1 MARNNVHSESSSLSC
16 YFRTRTVD
24 HLLGFYAYGNNRPIE
39 ADTIGQTITDSDS
52 TIDPQIVRVTH
63 DQVPPKAQRRQLTQ
77 QQQTHILSDIQKHQ
91 HRFNLHQNQ
100 RSPNVFIQPSIQIP
114 VPPQPHAR
122 PPPPFGSPNTPHF
135 PQQNSHFHHSNNVG
149 PSAAVNGFRSQSAP
163 PPPPPP
169 HRPTG
174 NFGTQDT
181 RLPPQQRSVQNQL
194 QQAQFFNGP
203 PPPPP
208 QQPSFLNTID
218 NTNSFNAPR
227 PTPNQAPFLQPSFPA
242 NNQQVRFPN
251 QQAPPQGAN
260 LPNLFTGQQLP
271 LQNAPPNFKPNGNG
285 QSPAFVQHHQH
296 QHTQQPVPQF
306 PPLAQQPN
314 HVAPFQQSPLQQQ
327 LPQLQQNVPFVQGIV
342 PSFGVAQ
349 APVGLPQ
356 PQSQIQSFNGPQQQQ
371 FGGGLQQTL
380 NYQQQQQELERRLK
394 EESDRI
400 RELQEKQKVIQKHEQ
415 FLQKQYQ
422 KQQVKVQQLH
432 QDFLKKQQKILQQQ
446 QQQQQQQQYDAA
458 QKPQVVATTGV
469 RSREVLP
476 SERTLFEKAVKIQ
489 SKPVS
494 TAAVEPL
501 APTTSPTS
509 HLSVIPLKPNSKK
522 DYSSITQSD
531 LDVLLSSNR
540 QNLFQTIKAETAKP
554 TQGKAKPTKVKSTK
568 ALGRDEL
575 LKQLKLALAETSP
588 DLGGKNYSST
598 DLVLPNGE
606 KVQVIRTTDPEII
619 KRANANSEGVLTQ
632 QLESPTTP
640 KPLSFEDIARSG
652 LLPPGADFELIK
664 QTEDGQIQEVAK
676 IPPQKKVTFVYLE
689 EQDDGSYK
697 VQGVKGSG
705 DKETKTSGADV
716 DSILKRI
723 KNGEIQLPPSSVST
737 SKTATPSVYVDA
749 PITTS
754 TTPRYQPPVK
764 KTNSVTIIPHSTPI
778 EEHPST
784 AYLSGSTVQ
793 LTAATPGPSTIYAST
808 ASPSSPSSVTAY
820 APESY
825 SGSTLPKQQTS
836 ARLVTPAPEPG
847 HFGGDSTARFS
858 EPNSVYTQP
867 AATTAIPTPSA
878 TPSPSVYQTAS
889 TEKYYSDTTGAEQQQ
904 QTASTYRQ
912 PHHQNHFHD
921 AVPTASASETVTQQD
936 SSNALPEQQKSQD
949 VSTDPQNELPAILKN
964 NGLFAMAKYLRQSGL
979 DTILNET
986 GPYTIF
992 VPTDK
997 AFRSLLVQLGGPE
1010 KAEEKFRN
1018 NPRLLSGLLL
1028 HHVIP
1033 GSFEIGSLQDEMTGV
1048 SLAGTQLRV
1057 NQYNMHDSEWNDVKV
1072 TTINGAM
1079 VVPDKQDIVIPQ
1091 GVAHAVDRVMFPL
1104 PVGDILQ
1111 TLQSDRE
1118 RRFTH
1123 FLRALFASGM
1133 SDTLQNK
1140 GIKTYTVFAPTDV
1153 AFAHLT
1159 TEELTNL
1166 VTEKEQAEELVRKHV
1181 VPGTLFTAGMR
1192 FYQVKDAMA
1201 EGKTVT
1207 LQKSGGK
1214 IKVNDGYLQT
1224 SNIPTTNGVIHAI
1237 DSLLQKGRDVLRNMH
1252 LNGGNTTRTHQLSII
1267 IYTLKTILQT
1277 KPSGWE
1283 TSWAINGYC
1292 NLSSN

>member
-1 MARNNVHSESSSLSC
+1 MPERASARKG
-16 YFRTRTVD
+16 YI
-24 HLLGFYAYGNNRPIE
+24 IE
-39 ADTIGQTITDSDS
+39 RS
-52 TIDPQIVRVTH
+52 
-63 DQVPPKAQRRQLTQ
+63 VPPKAQRRQLTQ

-122 PPPPFGSPNTPHF
+122 PPPAFGSPSTPHF
-135 PQQNSHFHHSNNVG
+135 PQQNSHFHHSNNLHNHPPSQSIVG
-149 PSAAVNGFRSQSAP
+149 PSSAVNGFRSQAVPP

-169 HRPTG
+169 HTRPAG
-174 NFGTQDT
+174 NFGTQVNRYYFQHHTQTTFIPNFLQILQQDT

-208 QQPSFLNTID
+208 PPPQASFLNSID

-227 PTPNQAPFLQPSFPA
+227 PTPNQAPFLQPSTSSSSFPA
-242 NNQQVRFPN
+242 NSQQVRFPN
-251 QQAPPQGAN
+251 GQQGG
-260 LPNLFTGQQLP
+260 PNLFNGQQLP
-271 LQNAPPNFKPNGNG
+271 LQNAPPHFKATANG
-285 QSPAFVQHHQH
+285 QALPAFAQHHPH
-296 QHTQQPVPQF
+296 QHSQQQHTPQF
-306 PPLAQQPN
+306 PPLGQQPN
-314 HVAPFQQSPLQQQ
+314 HVAPFQQQQQQQ
-327 LPQLQQNVPFVQGIV
+327 LPQIQQNVPFVQGIA
-342 PSFGVAQ
+342 PSFGVAPQ
-349 APVGLPQ
+349 VQPPQ
-356 PQSQIQSFNGPQQQQ
+356 PQLQSFNGPLQQQQQQ
-371 FGGGLQQTL
+371 FGGLQQTL

-446 QQQQQQQQYDAA
+446 QQQQQFDAP
-458 QKPQVVATTGV
+458 QKPQVVPASGV

-489 SKPVS
+489 SKPVQ
-494 TAAVEPL
+494 TAAIEP
-501 APTTSPTS
+501 AGVPTATSPSS

-540 QNLFQTIKAETAKP
+540 QNLFQTIKAETSAKP
-554 TQGKAKPTKVKSTK
+554 SQGKAKPTKVKSTK

-575 LKQLKLALAETSP
+575 LKQLKLALAETAP

-723 KNGEIQLPPSSVST
+723 KNGEIQLPPSSVSAT
-737 SKTATPSVYVDA
+737 KTATPSVYVDT
-749 PITTS
+749 PITTTTTT
-754 TTPRYQPPVK
+754 TTPRYQLPVK

-778 EEHPST
+778 EERPST

-793 LTAATPGPSTIYAST
+793 LTATPGPSTIYAST
-808 ASPSSPSSVTAY
+808 ASPSSPSAVTAF

-825 SGSTLPKQQTS
+825 SGSTLPKQQTL

-878 TPSPSVYQTAS
+878 TPAPSVYQTSSS
-889 TEKYYSDTTGAEQQQ
+889 TEKYYSDTTAAE
-904 QTASTYRQ
+904 ASTYRQ
-912 PHHQNHFHD
+912 PHHQNHAFND
-921 AVPTASASETVTQQD
+921 AGPTASASETVTQQD
-936 SSNALPEQQKSQD
+936 SSNAQPEQHKAQD
-949 VSTDPQNELPAILKN
+949 ASSDPQNELPAILKS

-1140 GIKTYTVFAPTDV
+1140 GTGIKTYTVFAPTDV

-1166 VTEKEQAEELVRKHV
+1166 VTEKDQAEELVRKHV

-1237 DSLLQKGRDVLRNMH
+1237 DSLL
-1252 LNGGNTTRTHQLSII
+1252 
-1267 IYTLKTILQT
+1267 
-1277 KPSGWE
+1277 
-1283 TSWAINGYC
+1283 
-1292 NLSSN
+1292 

>member
-1 MARNNVHSESSSLSC
+1 MKLPALLLALGLITGVLSQGPPP
-16 YFRTRTVD
+16 FR
-24 HLLGFYAYGNNRPIE
+24 P
-39 ADTIGQTITDSDS
+39 
-52 TIDPQIVRVTH
+52 
-63 DQVPPKAQRRQLTQ
+63 VPPKAQRRQLTQ

-91 HRFNLHQNQ
+91 HRFNIHQNQ
-100 RSPNVFIQPSIQIP
+100 RSPNVFIQPSIQLP

-122 PPPPFGSPNTPHF
+122 QPFSGPGTQQHFQQPNAHF
-135 PQQNSHFHHSNNVG
+135 HHHSNNLH
-149 PSAAVNGFRSQSAP
+149 PPPPNAPTNGFRAGPSLSSSGRPGP
-163 PPPPPP
+163 PLPS
-169 HRPTG
+169 
-174 NFGTQDT
+174 FGAQQDT

-208 QQPSFLNTID
+208 PPSPLAPQHGPTPLNNQPSYLNSIDTSFGAPQQRPPSINTIQ
-218 NTNSFNAPR
+218 S
-227 PTPNQAPFLQPSFPA
+227 SFPPQTSSFPTG
-242 NNQQVRFPN
+242 NQVRFPSQAV
-251 QQAPPQGAN
+251 QQPVHPQHKQQQQQ
-260 LPNLFTGQQLP
+260 PQLFQGQQLP
-271 LQNAPPNFKPNGNG
+271 HHTVPQNFKQSSFG
-285 QSPAFVQHHQH
+285 QGSQSAFSTSPALQ
-296 QHTQQPVPQF
+296 QF
-306 PPLAQQPN
+306 PPITGN
-314 HVAPFQQSPLQQQ
+314 FQQSSLQQ
-327 LPQLQQNVPFVQGIV
+327 PQLQLPNIQPSVPFVQSS
-342 PSFGVAQ
+342 PSFSAGFPQAQ
-349 APVGLPQ
+349 AQVQPFNSPSLPVQTQFGIGQ
-356 PQSQIQSFNGPQQQQ
+356 TGNFNGV
-371 FGGGLQQTL
+371 
-380 NYQQQQQELERRLK
+380 QQQQQQQPLNYFQQQEYERRLK

-422 KQQVKVQQLH
+422 KQQAKVQQLH
-432 QDFLKKQQKILQQQ
+432 QEFLKKQQKILQQQ
-446 QQQQQQQQYDAA
+446 QQYDQQTA
-458 QKPQVVATTGV
+458 QKVAVPTQV

-476 SERTLFEKAVKIQ
+476 SERTIFEKAVMMQ
-489 SKPVS
+489 TKP
-494 TAAVEPL
+494 AVEPTTATTNP
-501 APTTSPTS
+501 AP
-509 HLSVIPLKPNSKK
+509 LSVIPLKPNAKK

-531 LDVLLSSNR
+531 LDVLLSANR
-540 QNLFQTIKAETAKP
+540 QSLFQTIKSETVKP
-554 TQGKAKPTKVKSTK
+554 AKAKPTKVKSTK

-588 DLGGKNYSST
+588 SDLGDKNYTST

-619 KRANANSEGVLTQ
+619 KRANANSEAVLTQ
-632 QLESPTTP
+632 QLDSPTTP

-723 KNGEIQLPPSSVST
+723 KNGEIQLPP
-737 SKTATPSVYVDA
+737 PSVAVKAASSQPQELLDA
-749 PITTS
+749 PITT
-754 TTPRYQPPVK
+754 TTPRHQPIK

-778 EEHPST
+778 EDQHAANAFLQHT
-784 AYLSGSTVQ
+784 
-793 LTAATPGPSTIYAST
+793 ATPAQPSTIYAST
-808 ASPSSPSSVTAY
+808 AAPSAPSVVTAFSPG
-820 APESY
+820 AY
-825 SGSTLPKQQTS
+825 SGSTLPQHTT
-836 ARLVTPAPEPG
+836 ARLLSTAAPSTGHFYTSSSDSTVRFSEASSIYTTAITPSPATPAP
-847 HFGGDSTARFS
+847 
-858 EPNSVYTQP
+858 
-867 AATTAIPTPSA
+867 
-878 TPSPSVYQTAS
+878 S
-889 TEKYYSDTTGAEQQQ
+889 TEKYFTDTTGAEQQQ
-904 QTASTYRQ
+904 TASTYHHPSSHQ
-912 PHHQNHFHD
+912 PRTGNFND
-921 AVPTASASETVTQQD
+921 VVPTASASESVAQQQPKLDSKQQQPAQQEAQTQD
-936 SSNALPEQQKSQD
+936 A
-949 VSTDPQNELPAILKN
+949 QNELPAILKN

-1033 GSFEIGSLQDEMTGV
+1033 GSFEIASLQDEMTGV

-1140 GIKTYTVFAPTDV
+1140 GIKTYTVFAPTDA

-1192 FYQVKDAMA
+1192 FYQVKDVMA

-1207 LQKSGGK
+1207 LQKTGGK

-1237 DSLLQKGRDVLRNMH
+1237 DSLL
-1252 LNGGNTTRTHQLSII
+1252 
-1267 IYTLKTILQT
+1267 
-1277 KPSGWE
+1277 
-1283 TSWAINGYC
+1283 
-1292 NLSSN
+1292 

>member
-1 MARNNVHSESSSLSC
+1 MKLPALLFSFGLITGVLSQ
-16 YFRTRTVD
+16 
-24 HLLGFYAYGNNRPIE
+24 GFGQQPPPFRPIPKSF
-39 ADTIGQTITDSDS
+39 A
-52 TIDPQIVRVTH
+52 
-63 DQVPPKAQRRQLTQ
+63 VPPKAQRRQLTQ

-114 VPPQPHAR
+114 VPPQPHSR
-122 PPPPFGSPNTPHF
+122 QTFSGPSSTQQHFQPNAHF
-135 PQQNSHFHHSNNVG
+135 HHHSNNLH
-149 PSAAVNGFRSQSAP
+149 P
-163 PPPPPP
+163 PPPLSSPANGPVNSFRAP
-169 HRPTG
+169 SGRPG
-174 NFGTQDT
+174 PSFGAQQDT

-194 QQAQFFNGP
+194 QQATFFNGP
-203 PPPPP
+203 PPPPHTNGP
-208 QQPSFLNTID
+208 APVSQPLNSQPSSFLNSID
-218 NTNSFNAPR
+218 TPTFGAPQRPNSL
-227 PTPNQAPFLQPSFPA
+227 QAPFLQTPPSFTG
-242 NNQQVRFPN
+242 NGQVRFPS
-251 QQAPPQGAN
+251 QGAPSNGAN
-260 LPNLFTGQQLP
+260 LGQQPVPLFTNQQLP
-271 LQNAPPNFKPNGNG
+271 LHNSPQNFKLSGPNAG
-285 QSPAFVQHHQH
+285 QSTFPVQPTFHNSQSVNPAL
-296 QHTQQPVPQF
+296 QF
-306 PPLAQQPN
+306 PPLSQSIGTNFQQPS
-314 HVAPFQQSPLQQQ
+314 PQFQQQQQQQQ
-327 LPQLQQNVPFVQGIV
+327 LPRLQPNVPF
-342 PSFGVAQ
+342 AQ
-349 APVGLPQ
+349 SSNNFNAQ
-356 PQSQIQSFNGPQQQQ
+356 PQGAGFPQAQPQIQTFSGPQQPVQSAQ
-371 FGGGLQQTL
+371 FGGQATNFNGLQQQQQQPL
-380 NYQQQQQELERRLK
+380 SYQQQQEYERRLK
-394 EESDRI
+394 EESERI

-422 KQQVKVQQLH
+422 KQQAKVQQLH
-432 QDFLKKQQKILQQQ
+432 QEFLKKQQKILQQQ
-446 QQQQQQQQYDAA
+446 QQQQQQQQYEQQ
-458 QKPQVVATTGV
+458 QKTVPTQV
-469 RSREVLP
+469 RSRDVLP
-476 SERTLFEKAVKIQ
+476 SERTLFEKAVKMQ
-489 SKPVS
+489 SKPVAVPEPTTS
-494 TAAVEPL
+494 TAA
-501 APTTSPTS
+501 ATSGQ
-509 HLSVIPLKPNSKK
+509 LSVIPLKPNSKK

-531 LDVLLSSNR
+531 LDVLLSANR
-540 QNLFQTIKAETAKP
+540 QTLFQTIKSETAKP
-554 TQGKAKPTKVKSTK
+554 AKAKPTKVKSTK
-568 ALGRDEL
+568 ALGRDDL

-588 DLGGKNYSST
+588 DLGGMNYSST

-632 QLESPTTP
+632 QLDSPTTP

-664 QTEDGQIQEVAK
+664 QTEDGQIQEVGK

-723 KNGEIQLPPSSVST
+723 KNGEIQLPPPSSVV
-737 SKTATPSVYVDA
+737 SKGSVAKPDLIEDA
-749 PITTS
+749 PITT
-754 TTPRYQPPVK
+754 TTPRHQPIK
-764 KTNSVTIIPHSTPI
+764 KANSVTIIPHSTPI
-778 EEHPST
+778 EDHAST
-784 AYLSGSTVQ
+784 AFLSGSTVHH
-793 LTAATPGPSTIYAST
+793 TASPAPATIYAST
-808 ASPSSPSSVTAY
+808 PSPASPSSGVTAY
-820 APESY
+820 SPGGY
-825 SGSTLPKQQTS
+825 SGSTLPQQVS
-836 ARLVTPAPEPG
+836 ARLSTPSPVSGSYTA
-847 HFGGDSTARFS
+847 DSTARFS
-858 EPNSVYTQP
+858 EANSVYTP
-867 AATTAIPTPSA
+867 VSTTAIPPA
-878 TPSPSVYQTAS
+878 TPAPSIYQTAN
-889 TEKYYSDTTGAEQQQ
+889 TEKYFSDTATAAAIEQQQ
-904 QTASTYRQ
+904 QTASTYQ
-912 PHHQNHFHD
+912 HQTIHASHQSTASD
-921 AVPTASASETVTQQD
+921 AVPTASASETITQQ
-936 SSNALPEQQKSQD
+936 QQDNTLSAPKEDTQQQ
-949 VSTDPQNELPAILKN
+949 QNELPAILKN

-1033 GSFEIGSLQDEMTGV
+1033 GSFEIASLQDEMTGV

-1091 GVAHAVDRVMFPL
+1091 GIAHAVDRVMFPL

-1140 GIKTYTVFAPTDV
+1140 GIKTYTVFAPTDA
-1153 AFAHLT
+1153 AFAHLS

-1166 VTEKEQAEELVRKHV
+1166 VTEKDQAEELVRKHV

-1192 FYQVKDAMA
+1192 FYQVKDVMA

-1207 LQKSGGK
+1207 LQKTGGK

-1237 DSLLQKGRDVLRNMH
+1237 DSLL
-1252 LNGGNTTRTHQLSII
+1252 
-1267 IYTLKTILQT
+1267 
-1277 KPSGWE
+1277 
-1283 TSWAINGYC
+1283 
-1292 NLSSN
+1292 

>member
-1 MARNNVHSESSSLSC
+1 M
-16 YFRTRTVD
+16 
-24 HLLGFYAYGNNRPIE
+24 
-39 ADTIGQTITDSDS
+39 
-52 TIDPQIVRVTH
+52 
-63 DQVPPKAQRRQLTQ
+63 VPPKAQRRQLTQ

-114 VPPQPHAR
+114 VPPQPHSR
-122 PPPPFGSPNTPHF
+122 QPFSGPSSTQQHFQPNAHF
-135 PQQNSHFHHSNNVG
+135 HHHSNNLH
-149 PSAAVNGFRSQSAP
+149 P
-163 PPPPPP
+163 PPPPSSPANGP
-169 HRPTG
+169 VNSFRAPSGRPG
-174 NFGTQDT
+174 PSFGAQQDT

-194 QQAQFFNGP
+194 QQATFFNGP
-203 PPPPP
+203 PPPPHTNGP
-208 QQPSFLNTID
+208 APVSQPLNSQPSSFLNSID
-218 NTNSFNAPR
+218 TPTFGAPQRPNSL
-227 PTPNQAPFLQPSFPA
+227 QAPFLQTPPSFTG
-242 NNQQVRFPN
+242 NGQVRFPS
-251 QQAPPQGAN
+251 QGAPSNGAN
-260 LPNLFTGQQLP
+260 LGQQPVPLFTNQQLP
-271 LQNAPPNFKPNGNG
+271 LHNSPQNFKLSGPNAG
-285 QSPAFVQHHQH
+285 QS
-296 QHTQQPVPQF
+296 
-306 PPLAQQPN
+306 
-314 HVAPFQQSPLQQQ
+314 
-327 LPQLQQNVPFVQGIV
+327 
-342 PSFGVAQ
+342 
-349 APVGLPQ
+349 
-356 PQSQIQSFNGPQQQQ
+356 
-371 FGGGLQQTL
+371 
-380 NYQQQQQELERRLK
+380 
-394 EESDRI
+394 
-400 RELQEKQKVIQKHEQ
+400 
-415 FLQKQYQ
+415 
-422 KQQVKVQQLH
+422 
-432 QDFLKKQQKILQQQ
+432 
-446 QQQQQQQQYDAA
+446 
-458 QKPQVVATTGV
+458 TG
-469 RSREVLP
+469 
-476 SERTLFEKAVKIQ
+476 Q
-489 SKPVS
+489 
-494 TAAVEPL
+494 
-501 APTTSPTS
+501 
-509 HLSVIPLKPNSKK
+509 LSVIPLKPNSKK

-531 LDVLLSSNR
+531 LDVLLSANR
-540 QNLFQTIKAETAKP
+540 QTLFQTIKSETAKP
-554 TQGKAKPTKVKSTK
+554 AKAKPTKVKSTK
-568 ALGRDEL
+568 ALGRDDL

-632 QLESPTTP
+632 QLDSPTTP

-664 QTEDGQIQEVAK
+664 QTEDGQIQEVGK

-723 KNGEIQLPPSSVST
+723 KNGEIQLPPPSSVV
-737 SKTATPSVYVDA
+737 SKGSVAKPDLIEDA
-749 PITTS
+749 PITT
-754 TTPRYQPPVK
+754 TTPRHQPIK
-764 KTNSVTIIPHSTPI
+764 KANSVTIIPHSTPI
-778 EEHPST
+778 EDHAST
-784 AYLSGSTVQ
+784 AFLSGSTVHH
-793 LTAATPGPSTIYAST
+793 TASPAPATIYAST
-808 ASPSSPSSVTAY
+808 PSPASPSSGVTAY
-820 APESY
+820 SPGGY
-825 SGSTLPKQQTS
+825 SGSTLPQQVS
-836 ARLVTPAPEPG
+836 ARLSTPSPVSGSYTA
-847 HFGGDSTARFS
+847 DSTARFS
-858 EPNSVYTQP
+858 EANSVYTP
-867 AATTAIPTPSA
+867 VSTTAIPPA
-878 TPSPSVYQTAS
+878 TPAPSIYQTAN
-889 TEKYYSDTTGAEQQQ
+889 TEKYFSDTATAAAIEQQQ
-904 QTASTYRQ
+904 QTASTYQ
-912 PHHQNHFHD
+912 HQTIHASHQSTASD
-921 AVPTASASETVTQQD
+921 AVPTASASETITQQ
-936 SSNALPEQQKSQD
+936 QQDNTLSAPKEDTQQQ
-949 VSTDPQNELPAILKN
+949 QNELPAILKN

-1033 GSFEIGSLQDEMTGV
+1033 GSFEIASLQDEMTGV

-1091 GVAHAVDRVMFPL
+1091 GIAHAVDRVMFPL

-1140 GIKTYTVFAPTDV
+1140 GIKTYTVFAPTDA
-1153 AFAHLT
+1153 AFAHLS

-1166 VTEKEQAEELVRKHV
+1166 VTEKDQAEELVRKHV

-1192 FYQVKDAMA
+1192 FYQVKDVMA

-1207 LQKSGGK
+1207 LQKTGGK

-1237 DSLLQKGRDVLRNMH
+1237 DSLL
-1252 LNGGNTTRTHQLSII
+1252 
-1267 IYTLKTILQT
+1267 
-1277 KPSGWE
+1277 
-1283 TSWAINGYC
+1283 
-1292 NLSSN
+1292 

>member
-1 MARNNVHSESSSLSC
+1 MIQSGIIYFLPAGQLGLSKTIDHHRTGVAASAAGALNASGMVLRSRVHHIEKK
-16 YFRTRTVD
+16 TTP
-24 HLLGFYAYGNNRPIE
+24 NNRP
-39 ADTIGQTITDSDS
+39 
-52 TIDPQIVRVTH
+52 
-63 DQVPPKAQRRQLTQ
+63 VPPKAQRRQLTQ

-91 HRFNLHQNQ
+91 HRFNLHQSQ

-114 VPPQPHAR
+114 VPPQPHSR
-122 PPPPFGSPNTPHF
+122 QPFSGPSSTQQHFQPNAHF
-135 PQQNSHFHHSNNVG
+135 HHHSNNLH
-149 PSAAVNGFRSQSAP
+149 P
-163 PPPPPP
+163 PPPPPSSP
-169 HRPTG
+169 ANGPVNSFRAPSGRPGPSFGAQVNRYYFQHHTQTTFIP
-174 NFGTQDT
+174 NFLQLLQQDT

-194 QQAQFFNGP
+194 QQATFFNGP
-203 PPPPP
+203 PPPPHTNGP
-208 QQPSFLNTID
+208 APVSQPLNSQPSSFLNSID
-218 NTNSFNAPR
+218 TPTFGAPQRPNSL
-227 PTPNQAPFLQPSFPA
+227 QAPFLQTPPSFTG
-242 NNQQVRFPN
+242 NGQVRFPS
-251 QQAPPQGAN
+251 QGAPSNGAN
-260 LPNLFTGQQLP
+260 LGQQPVPLFTNQQLP
-271 LQNAPPNFKPNGNG
+271 LHNSPQNFKLSGPNAG
-285 QSPAFVQHHQH
+285 QSTFPAQPQIQTFSGP
-296 QHTQQPVPQF
+296 QQPV
-306 PPLAQQPN
+306 
-314 HVAPFQQSPLQQQ
+314 QS
-327 LPQLQQNVPFVQGIV
+327 
-342 PSFGVAQ
+342 A
-349 APVGLPQ
+349 
-356 PQSQIQSFNGPQQQQ
+356 Q
-371 FGGGLQQTL
+371 FGGQATNFNG
-380 NYQQQQQELERRLK
+380 
-394 EESDRI
+394 
-400 RELQEKQKVIQKHEQ
+400 
-415 FLQKQYQ
+415 
-422 KQQVKVQQLH
+422 
-432 QDFLKKQQKILQQQ
+432 LQQQ
-446 QQQQQQQQYDAA
+446 QQQPLSYQQQQEYE
-458 QKPQVVATTGV
+458 PVPEPTTAT
-469 RSREVLP
+469 
-476 SERTLFEKAVKIQ
+476 
-489 SKPVS
+489 
-494 TAAVEPL
+494 
-501 APTTSPTS
+501 APTTSGQ
-509 HLSVIPLKPNSKK
+509 LSVIPLKPNSKK

-531 LDVLLSSNR
+531 LDVLLSANR
-540 QNLFQTIKAETAKP
+540 QTLFQTIKSETAKP
-554 TQGKAKPTKVKSTK
+554 AKAKPTKVKSTK
-568 ALGRDEL
+568 ALGRDDL

-632 QLESPTTP
+632 QLDSPTTP

-664 QTEDGQIQEVAK
+664 QTEDGQIQEVGK

-723 KNGEIQLPPSSVST
+723 KNGEIQLPPPSSVV
-737 SKTATPSVYVDA
+737 SKGSVAKPELIEDA
-749 PITTS
+749 PITT
-754 TTPRYQPPVK
+754 TTPRHQPIK
-764 KTNSVTIIPHSTPI
+764 KANSVTIIPHSTPI
-778 EEHPST
+778 EDHAST
-784 AYLSGSTVQ
+784 AFLSGSTVHH
-793 LTAATPGPSTIYAST
+793 TASPAPATIYAST
-808 ASPSSPSSVTAY
+808 PSPANPSSGVTAY
-820 APESY
+820 SPGGY
-825 SGSTLPKQQTS
+825 SGSTLPQQVS
-836 ARLVTPAPEPG
+836 ARLSTPSPVSG
-847 HFGGDSTARFS
+847 SYTVDSTARFS
-858 EPNSVYTQP
+858 EANSVYTP
-867 AATTAIPTPSA
+867 VSTTAIPPA
-878 TPSPSVYQTAS
+878 TPAPSIYQTAN
-889 TEKYYSDTTGAEQQQ
+889 TEKYFSDTATAAAIEQQQ
-904 QTASTYRQ
+904 QTASTYQ
-912 PHHQNHFHD
+912 HQTIHALHQSTASD
-921 AVPTASASETVTQQD
+921 AVPTASASETITQQ
-936 SSNALPEQQKSQD
+936 QQDNTLSAPKEDTQQQ
-949 VSTDPQNELPAILKN
+949 QNELPAILKN

-1033 GSFEIGSLQDEMTGV
+1033 GSFEIASLQDEMTGV

-1091 GVAHAVDRVMFPL
+1091 GIAHAVDRVMFPL

-1140 GIKTYTVFAPTDV
+1140 GIKTYTVFAPTDA
-1153 AFAHLT
+1153 AFAHLS

-1166 VTEKEQAEELVRKHV
+1166 VTEKDQAEELVRKHV

-1192 FYQVKDAMA
+1192 FYQVKDVMA

-1207 LQKSGGK
+1207 LQKTGGK

-1237 DSLLQKGRDVLRNMH
+1237 DSLL
-1252 LNGGNTTRTHQLSII
+1252 
-1267 IYTLKTILQT
+1267 
-1277 KPSGWE
+1277 
-1283 TSWAINGYC
+1283 
-1292 NLSSN
+1292 

>member
-1 MARNNVHSESSSLSC
+1 MASLAKLHNRSKRPNVEGECDL
-16 YFRTRTVD
+16 
-24 HLLGFYAYGNNRPIE
+24 N
-39 ADTIGQTITDSDS
+39 SDCGH
-52 TIDPQIVRVTH
+52 R
-63 DQVPPKAQRRQLTQ
+63 VPPKAQRRQLTQ

-91 HRFNLHQNQ
+91 HRFNVHQNQ
-100 RSPNVFIQPSIQIP
+100 RSPNVFIQPSIQLP
-114 VPPQPHAR
+114 VPPQSHAR
-122 PPPPFGSPNTPHF
+122 QPFNGPQQHFQQPNPHF
-135 PQQNSHFHHSNNVG
+135 HHHSNNLH
-149 PSAAVNGFRSQSAP
+149 PPTNGFRAGPSSSGRPGP
-163 PPPPPP
+163 PPLPSFGAQVNRYYYQHHTQTTFIP
-169 HRPTG
+169 
-174 NFGTQDT
+174 NFLQLLQQDT

-194 QQAQFFNGP
+194 GGQFFNGP

-208 QQPSFLNTID
+208 PPQQPSAPLAPQHGPTPHNNQPSFLNSID
-218 NTNSFNAPR
+218 TSFGGPQQRPPPSNTLQSSFPSQN
-227 PTPNQAPFLQPSFPA
+227 PSFPTG
-242 NNQQVRFPN
+242 NQVRFPSQGV
-251 QQAPPQGAN
+251 QQPVQQQQQ
-260 LPNLFTGQQLP
+260 LFPGQQLP
-271 LQNAPPNFKPNGNG
+271 LQAAPQNFKQG
-285 QSPAFVQHHQH
+285 QTSFGQVP
-296 QHTQQPVPQF
+296 QPTFSNSAPLPQF
-306 PPLAQQPN
+306 PPLTGN
-314 HVAPFQQSPLQQQ
+314 FQQSALQQ
-327 LPQLQQNVPFVQGIV
+327 PQLQLPKIQQSVPFVQSG
-342 PSFGVAQ
+342 PSFNNGGFPQAQ
-349 APVGLPQ
+349 AQVQTFNAPSLPKTAVPTQ
-356 PQSQIQSFNGPQQQQ
+356 
-371 FGGGLQQTL
+371 
-380 NYQQQQQELERRLK
+380 
-394 EESDRI
+394 
-400 RELQEKQKVIQKHEQ
+400 
-415 FLQKQYQ
+415 
-422 KQQVKVQQLH
+422 
-432 QDFLKKQQKILQQQ
+432 
-446 QQQQQQQQYDAA
+446 
-458 QKPQVVATTGV
+458 V

-476 SERTLFEKAVKIQ
+476 SERTIFEKAVKMHT
-489 SKPVS
+489 KPVAEP
-494 TAAVEPL
+494 TAATS
-501 APTTSPTS
+501 APTQ
-509 HLSVIPLKPNSKK
+509 LSVIPLKPNAKK

-531 LDVLLSSNR
+531 LDVLLSANR
-540 QNLFQTIKAETAKP
+540 QSLFQTIKSETAKP
-554 TQGKAKPTKVKSTK
+554 AKAKPTKVKSTK

-588 DLGGKNYSST
+588 SDLGGKNYSST

-632 QLESPTTP
+632 QLDSPTTP

-664 QTEDGQIQEVAK
+664 QTEDGQIQEVGK

-723 KNGEIQLPPSSVST
+723 KNGEIQLPP
-737 SKTATPSVYVDA
+737 PSVAVKSASGQPELVDA
-749 PITTS
+749 PITT
-754 TTPRYQPPVK
+754 TTPRHQPIK
-764 KTNSVTIIPHSTPI
+764 KTNSVTIIPHSTPH
-778 EEHPST
+778 EDQQAST
-784 AYLSGSTVQ
+784 AFLQHT
-793 LTAATPGPSTIYAST
+793 ATPAQPSTIYAST
-808 ASPSSPSSVTAY
+808 AAPSSPSVVTAFSPG
-820 APESY
+820 AY
-825 SGSTLPKQQTS
+825 SGSTLPQHTT
-836 ARLVTPAPEPG
+836 ARLLSTVAPYIAS
-847 HFGGDSTARFS
+847 DSTARYS
-858 EPNSVYTQP
+858 EASSIY
-867 AATTAIPTPSA
+867 TTAA
-878 TPSPSVYQTAS
+878 TPSPATPAPPS
-889 TEKYYSDTTGAEQQQ
+889 TEKYFADTTSGEQQ
-904 QTASTYRQ
+904 QTASSYHHPSSHQ
-912 PHHQNHFHD
+912 PRTGSFND
-921 AVPTASASETVTQQD
+921 VVPTASASETVAQQQQDRKASQTPQDTQQD
-936 SSNALPEQQKSQD
+936 A
-949 VSTDPQNELPAILKN
+949 QNELPAILKS

-1033 GSFEIGSLQDEMTGV
+1033 GSFEIASLQDEMTGV

-1140 GIKTYTVFAPTDV
+1140 GIKTYTVFAPTDA

-1192 FYQVKDAMA
+1192 FYQVKDVMA

-1207 LQKSGGK
+1207 LQKTGGK

-1237 DSLLQKGRDVLRNMH
+1237 DSLL
-1252 LNGGNTTRTHQLSII
+1252 
-1267 IYTLKTILQT
+1267 
-1277 KPSGWE
+1277 
-1283 TSWAINGYC
+1283 
-1292 NLSSN
+1292 

>member
-1 MARNNVHSESSSLSC
+1 MH
-16 YFRTRTVD
+16 
-24 HLLGFYAYGNNRPIE
+24 
-39 ADTIGQTITDSDS
+39 
-52 TIDPQIVRVTH
+52 
-63 DQVPPKAQRRQLTQ
+63 VPPKAQRRQLTQ

-114 VPPQPHAR
+114 VPPQPHSR
-122 PPPPFGSPNTPHF
+122 QPFSGPSTQQHFQPNAHF
-135 PQQNSHFHHSNNVG
+135 HHHSNNLH
-149 PSAAVNGFRSQSAP
+149 P
-163 PPPPPP
+163 PPPP
-169 HRPTG
+169 TG
-174 NFGTQDT
+174 NAPTNSFRTPSSRPGPNFGAQQDT

-194 QQAQFFNGP
+194 QQAPFFNGP
-203 PPPPP
+203 PTHTNAPVVQPLNS
-208 QQPSFLNTID
+208 QPSYLNSID
-218 NTNSFNAPR
+218 SPTFGAPQRPNTLQ
-227 PTPNQAPFLQPSFPA
+227 TPFLQTPPSFTG
-242 NNQQVRFPN
+242 NGQVRFPN
-251 QQAPPQGAN
+251 Q
-260 LPNLFTGQQLP
+260 PNPSNVPNHGQQPVPLFPNQQLP
-271 LQNAPPNFKPNGNG
+271 LQNSAQNFKLSGPNGG
-285 QSPAFVQHHQH
+285 QSGFPVQPTFHSQSVNPAL
-296 QHTQQPVPQF
+296 QF
-306 PPLAQQPN
+306 PPLSQPVGTNFQQPS
-314 HVAPFQQSPLQQQ
+314 AQFQQQQQQQQ
-327 LPQLQQNVPFVQGIV
+327 LPRLQPNVPFIQSSNNFNAQ
-342 PSFGVAQ
+342 PGVGFPQ
-349 APVGLPQ
+349 AQ
-356 PQSQIQSFNGPQQQQ
+356 PQIQTFSGPQQPVQGQ
-371 FGGGLQQTL
+371 FGVGQTTNFNGLQPQQPL
-380 NYQQQQQELERRLK
+380 SYQQQQEYERRLK
-394 EESDRI
+394 DESERI

-432 QDFLKKQQKILQQQ
+432 QEFLKKQQKILQQQ
-446 QQQQQQQQYDAA
+446 QQYDQA
-458 QKPQVVATTGV
+458 QKTVVPSQI

-476 SERTLFEKAVKIQ
+476 SERTLFEKAVKMQ
-489 SKPVS
+489 TKPIVEPT
-494 TAAVEPL
+494 TAANPSG
-501 APTTSPTS
+501 TGQ
-509 HLSVIPLKPNSKK
+509 LSVIPLKPNSKK

-540 QNLFQTIKAETAKP
+540 QNLFQTIKTETAKP
-554 TQGKAKPTKVKSTK
+554 AKAKPTKVKSTK
-568 ALGRDEL
+568 ALGRDDL

-598 DLVLPNGE
+598 DLILPNGE

-632 QLESPTTP
+632 QLDSPTTP

-723 KNGEIQLPPSSVST
+723 KNGEIQLPPPSSVAAKGS
-737 SKTATPSVYVDA
+737 SKPDSILDA
-749 PITTS
+749 PVTT
-754 TTPRYQPPVK
+754 TTPRHQPIK
-764 KTNSVTIIPHSTPI
+764 KANSVTIIPHSTPI
-778 EEHPST
+778 EDHVST
-784 AYLSGSTVQ
+784 AFLSGSTVQ
-793 LTAATPGPSTIYAST
+793 HT
-808 ASPSSPSSVTAY
+808 ASPVPATIYSSTPSPAGPNGVTAFSPG
-820 APESY
+820 AY
-825 SGSTLPKQQTS
+825 SGSTLPQHAS
-836 ARLVTPAPEPG
+836 ARLSTPAPIASNFPV
-847 HFGGDSTARFS
+847 DSTARFS
-858 EPNSVYTQP
+858 EANSVYT
-867 AATTAIPTPSA
+867 ATTAIPPA
-878 TPSPSVYQTAS
+878 TPAPSIYQSTN
-889 TEKYYSDTTGAEQQQ
+889 TEKYFSDATAAAIELQQ
-904 QTASTYRQ
+904 QTASTYQ
-912 PHHQNHFHD
+912 HQTIHTSHQSTAND
-921 AVPTASASETVTQQD
+921 VVPTASASETVTLQQQD
-936 SSNALPEQQKSQD
+936 KDTKGPQEDNTTQQ
-949 VSTDPQNELPAILKN
+949 QNELPAILKN

-1033 GSFEIGSLQDEMTGV
+1033 GSFEIASLQDEMTGV

-1091 GVAHAVDRVMFPL
+1091 GIAHAVDRVMFPL

-1140 GIKTYTVFAPTDV
+1140 GIKTYTVFAPTDA

-1192 FYQVKDAMA
+1192 FYQVKDVMA

-1207 LQKSGGK
+1207 LQKTGGK

-1237 DSLLQKGRDVLRNMH
+1237 DSLL
-1252 LNGGNTTRTHQLSII
+1252 
-1267 IYTLKTILQT
+1267 
-1277 KPSGWE
+1277 
-1283 TSWAINGYC
+1283 
-1292 NLSSN
+1292 

>member
-1 MARNNVHSESSSLSC
+1 MKLPVLLFGLGLITGVLSQGFGQQPPP
-16 YFRTRTVD
+16 FR
-24 HLLGFYAYGNNRPIE
+24 P
-39 ADTIGQTITDSDS
+39 
-52 TIDPQIVRVTH
+52 
-63 DQVPPKAQRRQLTQ
+63 VPPKAQRRQLTQ

-100 RSPNVFIQPSIQIP
+100 RAPNVFIQPSIQIP
-114 VPPQPHAR
+114 VPGQPHGR
-122 PPPPFGSPNTPHF
+122 QPFSGPGTQQHFQPNAHF
-135 PQQNSHFHHSNNVG
+135 HHHSNNLH
-149 PSAAVNGFRSQSAP
+149 P
-163 PPPPPP
+163 PPPSSPNAPTNSFRTP
-169 HRPTG
+169 SNRPG
-174 NFGTQDT
+174 PNFGAQDT

-208 QQPSFLNTID
+208 PPPQQQLQHTNGVQPLNGQPSFLNSID
-218 NTNSFNAPR
+218 TPTFGAPQQRPNTL
-227 PTPNQAPFLQPSFPA
+227 QAPFLQNAAPSFPG
-242 NNQQVRFPN
+242 QGQVRFPN
-251 QQAPPQGAN
+251 QPTPSSN
-260 LPNLFTGQQLP
+260 VP
-271 LQNAPPNFKPNGNG
+271 
-285 QSPAFVQHHQH
+285 
-296 QHTQQPVPQF
+296 QQPVPLFPNLQLPLPNSAQNFKNSAGQPAFSAQPTFHSQSVNPALQF
-306 PPLAQQPN
+306 PPLSQSVGSNFQQPS
-314 HVAPFQQSPLQQQ
+314 PQFQQQQQQQQ
-327 LPQLQQNVPFVQGIV
+327 LPRLQPNVPFVQ
-342 PSFGVAQ
+342 PTSNFNTQPGVGFPQ
-349 APVGLPQ
+349 AQ
-356 PQSQIQSFNGPQQQQ
+356 PQIQTFNGPQQQQ
-371 FGGGLQQTL
+371 PGQGQFGVGQATNFNGLQPQQPP
-380 NYQQQQQELERRLK
+380 NYQQQQEYERRLK
-394 EESDRI
+394 DESERI

-432 QDFLKKQQKILQQQ
+432 QEFLKKQQKILQQQ
-446 QQQQQQQQYDAA
+446 QQQYDQA
-458 QKPQVVATTGV
+458 QKTVVPSQV

-476 SERTLFEKAVKIQ
+476 SERTLFEKSVKMQ
-489 SKPVS
+489 SKPVADPT
-494 TAAVEPL
+494 TAA
-501 APTTSPTS
+501 SPAAAGGPQ
-509 HLSVIPLKPNSKK
+509 LSVIPLKPNSKK

-540 QNLFQTIKAETAKP
+540 QNLFQTIKTETAKP
-554 TQGKAKPTKVKSTK
+554 AKPKPTKVKSTK
-568 ALGRDEL
+568 ALGRDDL

-598 DLVLPNGE
+598 DLILPNGE

-632 QLESPTTP
+632 QLDSPTTP

-664 QTEDGQIQEVAK
+664 QTEDGQIQEVGK

-723 KNGEIQLPPSSVST
+723 KNGEIQLPPPSSAKGS
-737 SKTATPSVYVDA
+737 SKPDLVLDTPV
-749 PITTS
+749 TT
-754 TTPRYQPPVK
+754 TTPRHQPIK

-778 EEHPST
+778 EEHAST
-784 AYLSGSTVQ
+784 AFLSGSTVQ
-793 LTAATPGPSTIYAST
+793 HTAAPATIYAST
-808 ASPSSPSSVTAY
+808 PSPASPSSVTAY
-820 APESY
+820 SPGAY
-825 SGSTLPKQQTS
+825 SGSTLPQLVS
-836 ARLVTPAPEPG
+836 ARLSTPAPVSG
-847 HFGGDSTARFS
+847 NFQADSTARFS
-858 EPNSVYTQP
+858 EANSVYTP
-867 AATTAIPTPSA
+867 AATTAIPPA
-878 TPSPSVYQTAS
+878 TPPSNIYQSTN
-889 TEKYYSDTTGAEQQQ
+889 TEKYFSDATAAAIEQQQQQ
-904 QTASTYRQ
+904 QTASTYQHQTIHTSHQ
-912 PHHQNHFHD
+912 PTAND
-921 AVPTASASETVTQQD
+921 VVPTASASEPVTQQQQQQDNGKALKED
-936 SSNALPEQQKSQD
+936 SPQQ
-949 VSTDPQNELPAILKN
+949 QNELPAILKN

-1033 GSFEIGSLQDEMTGV
+1033 GSFEIASLQDEMTGV

-1091 GVAHAVDRVMFPL
+1091 GIAHAVDRVMFPL

-1140 GIKTYTVFAPTDV
+1140 GIKTYTVFAPTDA

-1159 TEELTNL
+1159 SEELTNL
-1166 VTEKEQAEELVRKHV
+1166 VTEKDQAEELVRKHV

-1192 FYQVKDAMA
+1192 FYQVKDVMA

-1207 LQKSGGK
+1207 LQKTGGK

-1237 DSLLQKGRDVLRNMH
+1237 DSLL
-1252 LNGGNTTRTHQLSII
+1252 
-1267 IYTLKTILQT
+1267 
-1277 KPSGWE
+1277 
-1283 TSWAINGYC
+1283 
-1292 NLSSN
+1292 

>member
-1 MARNNVHSESSSLSC
+1 ML
-16 YFRTRTVD
+16 
-24 HLLGFYAYGNNRPIE
+24 
-39 ADTIGQTITDSDS
+39 
-52 TIDPQIVRVTH
+52 
-63 DQVPPKAQRRQLTQ
+63 VPPKAQRRQLTQ

-122 PPPPFGSPNTPHF
+122 QPFSGPSSTQQHF
-135 PQQNSHFHHSNNVG
+135 QPKAHFHHHSNNLH
-149 PSAAVNGFRSQSAP
+149 P

-169 HRPTG
+169 PSQVNGPANSFRTPSGRPG
-174 NFGTQDT
+174 PSFGAQQDT

-194 QQAQFFNGP
+194 QQATFFNGP
-203 PPPPP
+203 SPPHTNGPAPLV
-208 QQPSFLNTID
+208 QPLNSQPASFLNTID
-218 NTNSFNAPR
+218 TPTFGAPQRPNSL
-227 PTPNQAPFLQPSFPA
+227 QAPFLQTAPSFTG
-242 NNQQVRFPN
+242 NGQVRFPN
-251 QQAPPQGAN
+251 QGATSN
-260 LPNLFTGQQLP
+260 LGQQPVQLFPNQQLP
-271 LQNAPPNFKPNGNG
+271 LQNSPQNFKLSGPNVG
-285 QSPAFVQHHQH
+285 QSTFPVQQTFHSQSVSPAL
-296 QHTQQPVPQF
+296 QF
-306 PPLAQQPN
+306 PPLSQSVGTNFQQPS
-314 HVAPFQQSPLQQQ
+314 PQFQQQQQQQQ
-327 LPQLQQNVPFVQGIV
+327 LPRLQSNVPFVQSSN
-342 PSFGVAQ
+342 SFNNQPGAGFPQ
-349 APVGLPQ
+349 AQ
-356 PQSQIQSFNGPQQQQ
+356 PQIQTFSGLQQPVQNQQFGIGQTTNFNGLQQQQ
-371 FGGGLQQTL
+371 IQQQQQPL
-380 NYQQQQQELERRLK
+380 SYQQQQEYERRLK
-394 EESDRI
+394 DESERI

-432 QDFLKKQQKILQQQ
+432 QEFLKKQQKILQQQ
-446 QQQQQQQQYDAA
+446 QQYDQA
-458 QKPQVVATTGV
+458 QKTAVPSQV

-476 SERTLFEKAVKIQ
+476 SERTLFEKAIKMQ
-489 SKPVS
+489 SNPVAVPEPT
-494 TAAVEPL
+494 TAA
-501 APTTSPTS
+501 SPANNGQ
-509 HLSVIPLKPNSKK
+509 LSVIPLKPNSKK

-540 QNLFQTIKAETAKP
+540 QNLFQTIKSETAKP
-554 TQGKAKPTKVKSTK
+554 AKAKPTKVKSTK
-568 ALGRDEL
+568 ALGRDDL

-598 DLVLPNGE
+598 DLILPNGE

-632 QLESPTTP
+632 QLDSPTTP

-664 QTEDGQIQEVAK
+664 QTEDGQIQEVGK

-723 KNGEIQLPPSSVST
+723 KNGEIQLPPPSSVV
-737 SKTATPSVYVDA
+737 SKGSSNSDLILDT
-749 PITTS
+749 PITT
-754 TTPRYQPPVK
+754 TTPRHQPIK
-764 KTNSVTIIPHSTPI
+764 KANSVTIIPHSTPI
-778 EEHPST
+778 EDHVST
-784 AYLSGSTVQ
+784 AFLSGSTVHH
-793 LTAATPGPSTIYAST
+793 TVSPAPATIYAST
-808 ASPSSPSSVTAY
+808 PSPASQSSVTAFSPG
-820 APESY
+820 AY
-825 SGSTLPKQQTS
+825 SGSTLPQQVLG
-836 ARLVTPAPEPG
+836 RLSTPSPVSGSYTA
-847 HFGGDSTARFS
+847 DSTARFS
-858 EPNSVYTQP
+858 EANSVYTP
-867 AATTAIPTPSA
+867 VSTTAIPPA
-878 TPSPSVYQTAS
+878 TPAPSIYQTTN
-889 TEKYYSDTTGAEQQQ
+889 TEKYFSDATSAAIEQQQ
-904 QTASTYRQ
+904 QTASTYQHQTVHASHQ
-912 PHHQNHFHD
+912 PTASD
-921 AVPTASASETVTQQD
+921 AVPTASASETITQQ
-936 SSNALPEQQKSQD
+936 QQDNNNNNKDTKEETQQQ
-949 VSTDPQNELPAILKN
+949 QNELPAILKN

-1033 GSFEIGSLQDEMTGV
+1033 GSFEIASLQDEMTGV

-1140 GIKTYTVFAPTDV
+1140 GIKTYTVFAPTDA
-1153 AFAHLT
+1153 AFAHLS

-1166 VTEKEQAEELVRKHV
+1166 VTEKDQAEELVRKHV

-1192 FYQVKDAMA
+1192 FYQVKDVMA

-1207 LQKSGGK
+1207 LQKTGGK

-1237 DSLLQKGRDVLRNMH
+1237 DSLL
-1252 LNGGNTTRTHQLSII
+1252 
-1267 IYTLKTILQT
+1267 
-1277 KPSGWE
+1277 
-1283 TSWAINGYC
+1283 
-1292 NLSSN
+1292 

>member
-1 MARNNVHSESSSLSC
+1 MTC
-16 YFRTRTVD
+16 IKTRLVM
-24 HLLGFYAYGNNRPIE
+24 
-39 ADTIGQTITDSDS
+39 
-52 TIDPQIVRVTH
+52 
-63 DQVPPKAQRRQLTQ
+63 VPPKAQRRQLTQ

-100 RSPNVFIQPSIQIP
+100 QRSPNVFIQPSIQIP
-114 VPPQPHAR
+114 VPPQPHSR
-122 PPPPFGSPNTPHF
+122 QPFSGPSGSQQHFQPNAHF
-135 PQQNSHFHHSNNVG
+135 HHHSNNLH
-149 PSAAVNGFRSQSAP
+149 P

-169 HRPTG
+169 PPSPVNGPANSFRTPSGRPGPSFGAQVNRYYFQHHTQTTFIP
-174 NFGTQDT
+174 NFLQLLQQDT

-194 QQAQFFNGP
+194 QQATFFNGP
-203 PPPPP
+203 SSPSHTNGPSSPLNGQPSTFLNSIDAPAFGAPPPRP
-208 QQPSFLNTID
+208 
-218 NTNSFNAPR
+218 NSL
-227 PTPNQAPFLQPSFPA
+227 QAPFLQSSPSFTS
-242 NNQQVRFPN
+242 NGQVRFPN
-251 QQAPPQGAN
+251 QGQQ
-260 LPNLFTGQQLP
+260 LFPSQQLP
-271 LQNAPPNFKPNGNG
+271 LPNSPQNFKLSGGPNVG
-285 QSPAFVQHHQH
+285 QSAFPVQPTFSVNPAL
-296 QHTQQPVPQF
+296 QF
-306 PPLAQQPN
+306 PPLSQSVGANFQQPS
-314 HVAPFQQSPLQQQ
+314 PQFQQQQQQQQ
-327 LPQLQQNVPFVQGIV
+327 LPRTQPNVPFAQPGNNFNTQ
-342 PSFGVAQ
+342 PSVGFPQ
-349 APVGLPQ
+349 AQ
-356 PQSQIQSFNGPQQQQ
+356 PQIQTFSGPQQQ
-371 FGGGLQQTL
+371 FGVNQPTNFNGVQQQQQQQPPL
-380 NYQQQQQELERRLK
+380 NYQQQQEYERRLK
-394 EESDRI
+394 EESERI

-422 KQQVKVQQLH
+422 KQQAKVQQLH
-432 QDFLKKQQKILQQQ
+432 QEFLKKQQKILQQQ
-446 QQQQQQQQYDAA
+446 QQYDQA
-458 QKPQVVATTGV
+458 QKTAVPSQV

-476 SERTLFEKAVKIQ
+476 SERTLFEKAVKMQ
-489 SKPVS
+489 SKPVAVPEPT
-494 TAAVEPL
+494 TAATL
-501 APTTSPTS
+501 TNNGQ
-509 HLSVIPLKPNSKK
+509 LSVIPLKPANSKK

-531 LDVLLSSNR
+531 LDVLLSANR
-540 QNLFQTIKAETAKP
+540 QSLFQTIKSETAKP
-554 TQGKAKPTKVKSTK
+554 AKAKPTKVKSTK
-568 ALGRDEL
+568 ALGRDDL

-598 DLVLPNGE
+598 DLILPNGE

-632 QLESPTTP
+632 QLDSPTTP

-723 KNGEIQLPPSSVST
+723 KNGEIQLPPPSSVV
-737 SKTATPSVYVDA
+737 SKGAAKPELILDA
-749 PITTS
+749 PVTT
-754 TTPRYQPPVK
+754 TTPRHQPIK

-778 EEHPST
+778 EDHGST
-784 AYLSGSTVQ
+784 AFLSGSTAQHTVSP
-793 LTAATPGPSTIYAST
+793 APATIYAST
-808 ASPSSPSSVTAY
+808 PSPVGPSSVTAFSPG
-820 APESY
+820 AY
-825 SGSTLPKQQTS
+825 SGSTLPQQVS
-836 ARLVTPAPEPG
+836 ARLSTPSPISG
-847 HFGGDSTARFS
+847 NYVSDSTARFS
-858 EPNSVYTQP
+858 EANSVYTP
-867 AATTAIPTPSA
+867 VSTTAIPPA
-878 TPSPSVYQTAS
+878 TPAPSIYQTTN
-889 TEKYYSDTTGAEQQQ
+889 TEKYFSDATAAAIEQQQQ
-904 QTASTYRQ
+904 QTASTYQHQTIHTSHQ
-912 PHHQNHFHD
+912 PTPSD
-921 AVPTASASETVTQQD
+921 AVPTASASETIAQQQQDNSKATKEDTQQ
-936 SSNALPEQQKSQD
+936 QQQ
-949 VSTDPQNELPAILKN
+949 QNELPAILKN

-986 GPYTIF
+986 GPYTVF

-1033 GSFEIGSLQDEMTGV
+1033 GSFEIASLQDEMTGV
-1048 SLAGTQLRV
+1048 SLAGTQLR
-1057 NQYNMHDSEWNDVKV
+1057 V

-1091 GVAHAVDRVMFPL
+1091 GIAHAVDRVMFPL

-1140 GIKTYTVFAPTDV
+1140 GIKTYTVFAPTDA
-1153 AFAHLT
+1153 AFAHLS

-1166 VTEKEQAEELVRKHV
+1166 VTEKDQAEELVRKHV

-1192 FYQVKDAMA
+1192 FYQVKDVMA

-1207 LQKSGGK
+1207 LQKTGGK

-1237 DSLLQKGRDVLRNMH
+1237 DSLL
-1252 LNGGNTTRTHQLSII
+1252 
-1267 IYTLKTILQT
+1267 
-1277 KPSGWE
+1277 
-1283 TSWAINGYC
+1283 
-1292 NLSSN
+1292 

>member
-1 MARNNVHSESSSLSC
+1 
-16 YFRTRTVD
+16 
-24 HLLGFYAYGNNRPIE
+24 
-39 ADTIGQTITDSDS
+39 
-52 TIDPQIVRVTH
+52 
-63 DQVPPKAQRRQLTQ
+63 VPPKAQRRQLTQ

-91 HRFNLHQNQ
+91 HRFNVHQNQ
-100 RSPNVFIQPSIQIP
+100 RSPNVFIQPSIQLP
-114 VPPQPHAR
+114 VPPQSHAR
-122 PPPPFGSPNTPHF
+122 QPFNG
-135 PQQNSHFHHSNNVG
+135 PQQHFQQPNPHFHHHTNNLH
-149 PSAAVNGFRSQSAP
+149 PPTNGFRAGPSSSGRPGP
-163 PPPPPP
+163 PPLPSFGAQVNRYYYQHHTQTTFIP
-169 HRPTG
+169 
-174 NFGTQDT
+174 NFLQLLQQDT

-194 QQAQFFNGP
+194 GGQFFNGP

-208 QQPSFLNTID
+208 PQQPSAPLAPQHGPTPHNNQPSFLNSID
-218 NTNSFNAPR
+218 TSFGGPQQRPPPSNTLQS
-227 PTPNQAPFLQPSFPA
+227 PFPSQNPSFPTG
-242 NNQQVRFPN
+242 NQVRFPTQGV
-251 QQAPPQGAN
+251 QQPVQQQQQ
-260 LPNLFTGQQLP
+260 LFPGQQLP
-271 LQNAPPNFKPNGNG
+271 LQAAPQNFKQG
-285 QSPAFVQHHQH
+285 QTSFGQVP
-296 QHTQQPVPQF
+296 QPTFSNSAPLPQF
-306 PPLAQQPN
+306 PPLTGN
-314 HVAPFQQSPLQQQ
+314 FQQSALQQ
-327 LPQLQQNVPFVQGIV
+327 PQLQLPKIQQSVPFVQSG
-342 PSFGVAQ
+342 PSFNNGGFPQAQ
-349 APVGLPQ
+349 AQVQTFNAPSLPV
-356 PQSQIQSFNGPQQQQ
+356 QSQFGQSSSFNGIQQQQPQQQQ
-371 FGGGLQQTL
+371 QPL
-380 NYQQQQQELERRLK
+380 NYFQQQEYERRLK

-400 RELQEKQKVIQKHEQ
+400 RELQEKQKVIAKHEQ

-422 KQQVKVQQLH
+422 KQQAKVQQLH
-432 QDFLKKQQKILQQQ
+432 QEFLKKQQKILQQQ
-446 QQQQQQQQYDAA
+446 QQQFDQQA
-458 QKPQVVATTGV
+458 QKTAVPTQV

-476 SERTLFEKAVKIQ
+476 SERTIFEKAVKMQ
-489 SKPVS
+489 TKPVAEP
-494 TAAVEPL
+494 TAATS
-501 APTTSPTS
+501 APTQ
-509 HLSVIPLKPNSKK
+509 LSVIPLKPNAKK

-531 LDVLLSSNR
+531 LDVLLSANR
-540 QNLFQTIKAETAKP
+540 QSLFQTIKSETAKP
-554 TQGKAKPTKVKSTK
+554 AKAKPTKVKSTK

-588 DLGGKNYSST
+588 SDLGGKNYSST

-632 QLESPTTP
+632 QLDSPTTP

-664 QTEDGQIQEVAK
+664 QTEDGQIQEVGK

-723 KNGEIQLPPSSVST
+723 KNGEIQLPP
-737 SKTATPSVYVDA
+737 PSVAVKAASGQPELLDA
-749 PITTS
+749 PITT
-754 TTPRYQPPVK
+754 TTPRHQPIK
-764 KTNSVTIIPHSTPI
+764 KTNSVTIIPHSTPH
-778 EEHPST
+778 EDQQAST
-784 AYLSGSTVQ
+784 AFLQHT
-793 LTAATPGPSTIYAST
+793 ATPAQPSTIYAST
-808 ASPSSPSSVTAY
+808 AAPSSPSVVTAFSPG
-820 APESY
+820 AY
-825 SGSTLPKQQTS
+825 SGSTLPQHTT
-836 ARLVTPAPEPG
+836 ARLLSTVAPYIAS
-847 HFGGDSTARFS
+847 DSTARYS
-858 EPNSVYTQP
+858 EASSIY
-867 AATTAIPTPSA
+867 TTAA
-878 TPSPSVYQTAS
+878 TPSPATPAPPS
-889 TEKYYSDTTGAEQQQ
+889 TEKYFADTTSGEQQ
-904 QTASTYRQ
+904 QTASSYHHPSSHQ
-912 PHHQNHFHD
+912 PRTGSFND
-921 AVPTASASETVTQQD
+921 VVPTASASETVAQQQQQQQQDSKASQTPQDTQQD
-936 SSNALPEQQKSQD
+936 A
-949 VSTDPQNELPAILKN
+949 QNELPAILKS

-1033 GSFEIGSLQDEMTGV
+1033 GSFEIASLQDEMTGV

-1140 GIKTYTVFAPTDV
+1140 GIKTYTVFAPTDA

-1192 FYQVKDAMA
+1192 FYQVKDVMA

-1207 LQKSGGK
+1207 LQKTGGK

-1237 DSLLQKGRDVLRNMH
+1237 DSLL
-1252 LNGGNTTRTHQLSII
+1252 
-1267 IYTLKTILQT
+1267 
-1277 KPSGWE
+1277 
-1283 TSWAINGYC
+1283 
-1292 NLSSN
+1292 

>member
-1 MARNNVHSESSSLSC
+1 MGASEGGK
-16 YFRTRTVD
+16 V
-24 HLLGFYAYGNNRPIE
+24 P
-39 ADTIGQTITDSDS
+39 
-52 TIDPQIVRVTH
+52 P
-63 DQVPPKAQRRQLTQ
+63 PPKAQRRQLTQ

-100 RSPNVFIQPSIQIP
+100 RQPNVFIQPSIQIP
-114 VPPQPHAR
+114 VPPQPHVR
-122 PPPPFGSPNTPHF
+122 PPPPFGSPASHF
-135 PQQNSHFHHSNNVG
+135 PPQPNAHFHHSNNLHSG
-149 PSAAVNGFRSQSAP
+149 PQAQNSFRGP
-163 PPPPPP
+163 PPPPPSAGQAAN
-169 HRPTG
+169 RPG
-174 NFGTQDT
+174 VNFGAQTQDT

-208 QQPSFLNTID
+208 LPHQQQQ
-218 NTNSFNAPR
+218 
-227 PTPNQAPFLQPSFPA
+227 QAPFLNSLDHTFGATPNRPTHLTQVPFLPPNPSFGGSSA
-242 NNQQVRFPN
+242 GQVRFPSQGSVVGQN
-251 QQAPPQGAN
+251 LAQQQPLQSFP
-260 LPNLFTGQQLP
+260 GQQLP
-271 LQNAPPNFKPNGNG
+271 HPAA
-285 QSPAFVQHHQH
+285 SPAFKQSSFSQPAFHHH
-296 QHTQQPVPQF
+296 HNHHAAAQF
-306 PPLAQQPN
+306 PPLNQQQQQQPLTN
-314 HVAPFQQSPLQQQ
+314 GFQQSQQ
-327 LPQLQQNVPFVQGIV
+327 LPKLQPSIQFVPNNIPAFSSPQSGGGGGFPQAQAQVQVPFSG
-342 PSFGVAQ
+342 
-349 APVGLPQ
+349 Q
-356 PQSQIQSFNGPQQQQ
+356 PQFA
-371 FGGGLQQTL
+371 FGGLQQQQQQQPL
-380 NYQQQQQELERRLK
+380 NYQQQQELENRLK
-394 EESDRI
+394 EEGDRI

-422 KQQVKVQQLH
+422 KQQAKVQQLH
-432 QDFLKKQQKILQQQ
+432 QEFLKKQQKILQQQ
-446 QQQQQQQQYDAA
+446 QQQQQYDQQQ
-458 QKPQVVATTGV
+458 QRTVVQTGV

-476 SERTLFEKAVKIQ
+476 SERTLFEKAVK
-489 SKPVS
+489 
-494 TAAVEPL
+494 L
-501 APTTSPTS
+501 TSPESDTAPAAPSTS

-540 QNLFQTIKAETAKP
+540 QNLFQTIKAETVKP
-554 TQGKAKPTKVKSTK
+554 TAGKVAKPTKVKSTK

-575 LKQLKLALAETSP
+575 LKQLKLALAETTP

-723 KNGEIQLPPSSVST
+723 KNGEIQLPPSSVSK
-737 SKTATPSVYVDA
+737 SAGSLILDEPL
-749 PITTS
+749 TT
-754 TTPRYQPPVK
+754 TTPRHQPIK

-778 EEHPST
+778 ENQPST
-784 AYLSGSTVQ
+784 LFVSGSTVQ
-793 LTAATPGPSTIYAST
+793 HTATPGPATIYAST
-808 ASPSSPSSVTAY
+808 ASPSSPSSVTAF
-820 APESY
+820 APSAY
-825 SGSTLPKQQTS
+825 SGSTLPQQTS
-836 ARLVTPAPEPG
+836 ARLSTPASAPG
-847 HFGGDSTARFS
+847 YFAADSTARFS
-858 EPNSVYTQP
+858 EPSSVYTP
-867 AATTAIPTPSA
+867 AATTAIPAPAPA
-878 TPSPSVYQTAS
+878 TPAPSIYQTQAN

-904 QTASTYRQ
+904 TASTYRQ
-912 PHHQNHFHD
+912 PHHVNHSFKD
-921 AVPTASASETVTQQD
+921 VGPTASASETVTQQQQDNTPTPTQQTQQQQPSQPSD
-936 SSNALPEQQKSQD
+936 SGAQP
-949 VSTDPQNELPAILKN
+949 DPQNELPAILKN

-1033 GSFEIGSLQDEMTGV
+1033 GSFEIASLQDEMTGV

-1159 TEELTNL
+1159 AEELTKL
-1166 VTEKEQAEELVRKHV
+1166 VTEKEPAEELVRKHV

-1237 DSLLQKGRDVLRNMH
+1237 DSLL
-1252 LNGGNTTRTHQLSII
+1252 
-1267 IYTLKTILQT
+1267 
-1277 KPSGWE
+1277 
-1283 TSWAINGYC
+1283 
-1292 NLSSN
+1292 

>member
-1 MARNNVHSESSSLSC
+1 MH
-16 YFRTRTVD
+16 
-24 HLLGFYAYGNNRPIE
+24 
-39 ADTIGQTITDSDS
+39 
-52 TIDPQIVRVTH
+52 
-63 DQVPPKAQRRQLTQ
+63 VPPKAQRRQLTQ

-114 VPPQPHAR
+114 VPPQPHSR
-122 PPPPFGSPNTPHF
+122 QPFSGPSTQQHFQPNAHF
-135 PQQNSHFHHSNNVG
+135 HHHSNNLH
-149 PSAAVNGFRSQSAP
+149 P

-169 HRPTG
+169 SSSANAPTNSFRTPSSRPG
-174 NFGTQDT
+174 PNFGAQQDT

-203 PPPPP
+203 PPHTNAPVVQPLNS
-208 QQPSFLNTID
+208 QPSFLNSID
-218 NTNSFNAPR
+218 TPTFGAPQRPNTLQ
-227 PTPNQAPFLQPSFPA
+227 TPFLQNSPSFTG
-242 NNQQVRFPN
+242 NGQVRFPN
-251 QQAPPQGAN
+251 Q
-260 LPNLFTGQQLP
+260 PNPSNVPSHGQQPVPLFPNQQLP
-271 LQNAPPNFKPNGNG
+271 LPNSAQNFKLSGPNVG
-285 QSPAFVQHHQH
+285 QPTFPVQPTFHSQSVNPAL
-296 QHTQQPVPQF
+296 QF
-306 PPLAQQPN
+306 PPLSQSVGTNFQQPS
-314 HVAPFQQSPLQQQ
+314 PQFQQQQQQQQ
-327 LPQLQQNVPFVQGIV
+327 LPRLQPNAPFIQSSNNFNTQ
-342 PSFGVAQ
+342 PSAGFPQ
-349 APVGLPQ
+349 AQ
-356 PQSQIQSFNGPQQQQ
+356 PQIQTFNGPQQPVQNQ
-371 FGGGLQQTL
+371 FGVGQTSNFNGLQPQQPL
-380 NYQQQQQELERRLK
+380 SYQQQQEYERRLK
-394 EESDRI
+394 DESERI

-422 KQQVKVQQLH
+422 KQQAKVQQLH
-432 QDFLKKQQKILQQQ
+432 QEFLKKQQKILQQQ
-446 QQQQQQQQYDAA
+446 QQYDQT
-458 QKPQVVATTGV
+458 QKTVVPSQI

-476 SERTLFEKAVKIQ
+476 SERTLFEKAVKMQ
-489 SKPVS
+489 TKPI
-494 TAAVEPL
+494 AE
-501 APTTSPTS
+501 PTTATSPSGTGQ
-509 HLSVIPLKPNSKK
+509 LSVIPLKPNSKK

-540 QNLFQTIKAETAKP
+540 QNLFQTIKTETAKP
-554 TQGKAKPTKVKSTK
+554 AKPKPTKVKSTK
-568 ALGRDEL
+568 ALGRDDL

-598 DLVLPNGE
+598 DLILPNGE

-632 QLESPTTP
+632 QLDSPTTP

-723 KNGEIQLPPSSVST
+723 KNGEIQLPPPSSVAAKGS
-737 SKTATPSVYVDA
+737 SKPELILDTPV
-749 PITTS
+749 TT
-754 TTPRYQPPVK
+754 TTPRHQPIK
-764 KTNSVTIIPHSTPI
+764 KANSVTIIPHSTPI
-778 EEHPST
+778 EDHAST
-784 AYLSGSTVQ
+784 AFLSGSTVQ
-793 LTAATPGPSTIYAST
+793 HTASPAPATIYAST
-808 ASPSSPSSVTAY
+808 PSPASPNGVTAFSPG
-820 APESY
+820 AY
-825 SGSTLPKQQTS
+825 SGSTLPQHAS
-836 ARLVTPAPEPG
+836 ARLSTPTPISSNFPV
-847 HFGGDSTARFS
+847 DSSARFS
-858 EPNSVYTQP
+858 EANSVYTV
-867 AATTAIPTPSA
+867 ATATTAIPPA
-878 TPSPSVYQTAS
+878 TPAPGIYQSTN
-889 TEKYYSDTTGAEQQQ
+889 TEKYFSEATAAAIEQQQ
-904 QTASTYRQ
+904 QTASTYQ
-912 PHHQNHFHD
+912 HQTIHTAHQSTAND
-921 AVPTASASETVTQQD
+921 VVPTASASETVTQQQQD
-936 SSNALPEQQKSQD
+936 NTKGPQEDNATQQQ
-949 VSTDPQNELPAILKN
+949 QNELPAILKN

-1033 GSFEIGSLQDEMTGV
+1033 GSFEIASLQDEMTGV

-1091 GVAHAVDRVMFPL
+1091 GIAHAVDRVMFPL

-1140 GIKTYTVFAPTDV
+1140 GIKTYTVFAPTDA

-1166 VTEKEQAEELVRKHV
+1166 VTEKDQAEELVRKHV

-1192 FYQVKDAMA
+1192 FYQVKDVMA

-1207 LQKSGGK
+1207 LQKTGGK

-1237 DSLLQKGRDVLRNMH
+1237 DSLLG
-1252 LNGGNTTRTHQLSII
+1252 
-1267 IYTLKTILQT
+1267 
-1277 KPSGWE
+1277 
-1283 TSWAINGYC
+1283 
-1292 NLSSN
+1292 

>member
-1 MARNNVHSESSSLSC
+1 M
-16 YFRTRTVD
+16 
-24 HLLGFYAYGNNRPIE
+24 
-39 ADTIGQTITDSDS
+39 
-52 TIDPQIVRVTH
+52 
-63 DQVPPKAQRRQLTQ
+63 TQ

-114 VPPQPHAR
+114 VPPQPHGR
-122 PPPPFGSPNTPHF
+122 QPFGGPSTQQHFQPNAHF
-135 PQQNSHFHHSNNVG
+135 HHHSNNIHPPPAPSNSFRTPSSGRPG
-149 PSAAVNGFRSQSAP
+149 PSFGAQVNRYYFQHHTQTTFIP
-163 PPPPPP
+163 
-169 HRPTG
+169 
-174 NFGTQDT
+174 NFLQLLQQDT

-194 QQAQFFNGP
+194 QQPQFFNGP
-203 PPPPP
+203 PPHTNGPAPVAPPLGG
-208 QQPSFLNTID
+208 QSPSFLNNID
-218 NTNSFNAPR
+218 TPTFGSPQR
-227 PTPNQAPFLQPSFPA
+227 PTNTIQAPFLQAPPA
-242 NNQQVRFPN
+242 FSGNGQVRFPSPAN
-251 QQAPPQGAN
+251 APGNVP
-260 LPNLFTGQQLP
+260 PNLGHQSVPLFSNQQLP
-271 LQNAPPNFKPNGNG
+271 LQNSPPSFKLTGSNVG
-285 QSPAFVQHHQH
+285 QSGFPVQPSFHSGHSANPAL
-296 QHTQQPVPQF
+296 QF
-306 PPLAQQPN
+306 PPLSPSGGSTSNFQQPSQQ
-314 HVAPFQQSPLQQQ
+314 FQQQQQQQQ
-327 LPQLQQNVPFVQGIV
+327 LPRIQPNVPFVQPAPNNFNVQQQQPGVAFPQAQPQIQTFNGLQQPV
-342 PSFGVAQ
+342 QTLFGVGQ
-349 APVGLPQ
+349 ATN
-356 PQSQIQSFNGPQQQQ
+356 FNGIQQPQQQQ
-371 FGGGLQQTL
+371 PLS
-380 NYQQQQQELERRLK
+380 YQQQQEYERRLK
-394 EESDRI
+394 EESERI

-432 QDFLKKQQKILQQQ
+432 QEFLKKQQKILQQQ
-446 QQQQQQQQYDAA
+446 QQQFEHG
-458 QKPQVVATTGV
+458 QKSPVVQSQI

-476 SERTLFEKAVKIQ
+476 SERTLFEKAVKMQ
-489 SKPVS
+489 SKPVV
-494 TAAVEPL
+494 APVEL
-501 APTTSPTS
+501 TTPTT
-509 HLSVIPLKPNSKK
+509 LSVIPLKPNSKK

-540 QNLFQTIKAETAKP
+540 QNLFQAIKTETAKP
-554 TQGKAKPTKVKSTK
+554 AKAKPTKVKSTK
-568 ALGRDEL
+568 ALGRDDL

-632 QLESPTTP
+632 QLDSPTTP

-664 QTEDGQIQEVAK
+664 QTEDGQIQEVGK

-723 KNGEIQLPPSSVST
+723 KNGEIQLPPPST
-737 SKTATPSVYVDA
+737 VVAGSKGVASQPELILDS
-749 PITTS
+749 PITT
-754 TTPRYQPPVK
+754 TTPRHQPIK
-764 KTNSVTIIPHSTPI
+764 KANSVTIIPHSTPI
-778 EEHPST
+778 EDHAST
-784 AYLSGSTVQ
+784 AYLSGSTAVQ
-793 LTAATPGPSTIYAST
+793 HTVSPAPSTIYAST
-808 ASPSSPSSVTAY
+808 ASPVGPSVVTAFSPV
-820 APESY
+820 AY
-825 SGSTLPKQQTS
+825 SGSTLPQHVS
-836 ARLVTPAPEPG
+836 ARLVTAAPASG
-847 HFGGDSTARFS
+847 SFTADSTARFS
-858 EPNSVYTQP
+858 EANSVYTP
-867 AATTAIPTPSA
+867 IATTAIPPPAPA
-878 TPSPSVYQTAS
+878 TPAPSIYHTAN
-889 TEKYYSDTTGAEQQQ
+889 TEKYFSDSTAAAVEQQQQQQQQQ
-904 QTASTYRQ
+904 QTASTYQ
-912 PHHQNHFHD
+912 HQTIHATHHSTSAND
-921 AVPTASASETVTQQD
+921 VVPTAAASENAPQQQPD
-936 SSNALPEQQKSQD
+936 QSGNGAKEDAQQQ
-949 VSTDPQNELPAILKN
+949 QNELPAILKN

-1033 GSFEIGSLQDEMTGV
+1033 GSFEIASLQDEMTGV

-1091 GVAHAVDRVMFPL
+1091 GIAHAVDRVMFPL

-1140 GIKTYTVFAPTDV
+1140 GIKTYTVFAPTDA

-1159 TEELTNL
+1159 AEELTNL
-1166 VTEKEQAEELVRKHV
+1166 VTEKDQAEELVRKHV

-1192 FYQVKDAMA
+1192 FYQVKDVMA

-1207 LQKSGGK
+1207 LQKTGGK

-1237 DSLLQKGRDVLRNMH
+1237 DSLL
-1252 LNGGNTTRTHQLSII
+1252 
-1267 IYTLKTILQT
+1267 
-1277 KPSGWE
+1277 
-1283 TSWAINGYC
+1283 
-1292 NLSSN
+1292 

>member
-1 MARNNVHSESSSLSC
+1 MKLPTLLFSLGLITGVLSQ
-16 YFRTRTVD
+16 
-24 HLLGFYAYGNNRPIE
+24 GFGQQPPPFRPIPKSF
-39 ADTIGQTITDSDS
+39 A
-52 TIDPQIVRVTH
+52 
-63 DQVPPKAQRRQLTQ
+63 VPPKAQRRQLTQ
-77 QQQTHILSDIQKHQ
+77 QQQTHILTDIQKHQ

-114 VPPQPHAR
+114 VPPQPHSR
-122 PPPPFGSPNTPHF
+122 QPFSGPSTQQHFQPNAHF
-135 PQQNSHFHHSNNVG
+135 HHHSNNLH
-149 PSAAVNGFRSQSAP
+149 P
-163 PPPPPP
+163 PPPPLPSANAP
-169 HRPTG
+169 TNSFRTPSSRPG
-174 NFGTQDT
+174 PNFGAQVNRYYFQHHTQTTFIPNFLQLLQQDT

-203 PPPPP
+203 PPHTNGPTPVVQP
-208 QQPSFLNTID
+208 LNSQPSFLNSID
-218 NTNSFNAPR
+218 TPTFGAPQRPNTL
-227 PTPNQAPFLQPSFPA
+227 QAPFLQTPPSFTG
-242 NNQQVRFPN
+242 NGQVRFPSQPN
-251 QQAPPQGAN
+251 PSNVPNHGQQPVP
-260 LPNLFTGQQLP
+260 LFPNQQLP
-271 LQNAPPNFKPNGNG
+271 LQNTAQNFKLSAPNVG
-285 QSPAFVQHHQH
+285 QSAFPVQPTFHSQSVNPAL
-296 QHTQQPVPQF
+296 QF
-306 PPLAQQPN
+306 PPLSQTTGTNFQQPS
-314 HVAPFQQSPLQQQ
+314 PQFQQQQQQQQ
-327 LPQLQQNVPFVQGIV
+327 LPRLQPNIPFVQSSNNFNTQPGVGFPQAQPQVQTFSGQQQPIQ
-342 PSFGVAQ
+342 SQFGVGQ
-349 APVGLPQ
+349 TTNFNGLQ
-356 PQSQIQSFNGPQQQQ
+356 PQQPLS
-371 FGGGLQQTL
+371 
-380 NYQQQQQELERRLK
+380 YQQQQEYERRLK
-394 EESDRI
+394 DESERI

-432 QDFLKKQQKILQQQ
+432 QEFLKKQQKILQQQ
-446 QQQQQQQQYDAA
+446 QQYDQT
-458 QKPQVVATTGV
+458 QKTVVPSQI

-476 SERTLFEKAVKIQ
+476 SERTLFEKAVKMQ
-489 SKPVS
+489 TKPVAEPT
-494 TAAVEPL
+494 TAA
-501 APTTSPTS
+501 SPSGTGQ
-509 HLSVIPLKPNSKK
+509 LSVIPLKPNSKK

-540 QNLFQTIKAETAKP
+540 QNLFQTIKTETAKP
-554 TQGKAKPTKVKSTK
+554 AKAKPTKVKSTK
-568 ALGRDEL
+568 ALGRDDL

-598 DLVLPNGE
+598 DLILPNGE

-632 QLESPTTP
+632 QLDSPTTP

-723 KNGEIQLPPSSVST
+723 KNGEIQLPPPSSVA
-737 SKTATPSVYVDA
+737 SKGSSKPDLILETAV
-749 PITTS
+749 TT
-754 TTPRYQPPVK
+754 TTPRHQPIK
-764 KTNSVTIIPHSTPI
+764 KANSVTIIPHSTPI
-778 EEHPST
+778 EDHAST

-793 LTAATPGPSTIYAST
+793 HTASPAPATIYAST
-808 ASPSSPSSVTAY
+808 PSPASLNGVTAFSPG
-820 APESY
+820 AY
-825 SGSTLPKQQTS
+825 SGSTLPQHVS
-836 ARLVTPAPEPG
+836 ARLSTPAPIAGNFPV
-847 HFGGDSTARFS
+847 DSTARFS
-858 EPNSVYTQP
+858 EANSVYTP
-867 AATTAIPTPSA
+867 ATATTAIPPA
-878 TPSPSVYQTAS
+878 TPAPSIYQSTN
-889 TEKYYSDTTGAEQQQ
+889 TEKYFSDATAAAIEQQQ
-904 QTASTYRQ
+904 QTASTYQ
-912 PHHQNHFHD
+912 HQTIHASHQQTAND
-921 AVPTASASETVTQQD
+921 VVPTASASEPVTLQQQDNTKGPQEDNTTQQ
-936 SSNALPEQQKSQD
+936 Q
-949 VSTDPQNELPAILKN
+949 QNELPAILKN

-1033 GSFEIGSLQDEMTGV
+1033 GSFEIASLQDEMTGV

-1140 GIKTYTVFAPTDV
+1140 GIKTYTVFAPTDA

-1166 VTEKEQAEELVRKHV
+1166 VTEKDQAEELVRKHV

-1192 FYQVKDAMA
+1192 FYQVKDVMA

-1207 LQKSGGK
+1207 LQKTGGK

-1237 DSLLQKGRDVLRNMH
+1237 DSLL
-1252 LNGGNTTRTHQLSII
+1252 
-1267 IYTLKTILQT
+1267 
-1277 KPSGWE
+1277 
-1283 TSWAINGYC
+1283 
-1292 NLSSN
+1292 

>member
-1 MARNNVHSESSSLSC
+1 MKLPALLFGLGLITGVLSQ
-16 YFRTRTVD
+16 
-24 HLLGFYAYGNNRPIE
+24 GFGQQPPPFRPIPKSF
-39 ADTIGQTITDSDS
+39 A
-52 TIDPQIVRVTH
+52 
-63 DQVPPKAQRRQLTQ
+63 VPPKAQRRQLTQ

-114 VPPQPHAR
+114 VPPQPHAGR
-122 PPPPFGSPNTPHF
+122 QPFSAPSNTQQHFQPNAHF
-135 PQQNSHFHHSNNVG
+135 HHHSNNLH
-149 PSAAVNGFRSQSAP
+149 P
-163 PPPPPP
+163 PPPPAGPVSSP
-169 HRPTG
+169 SG
-174 NFGTQDT
+174 NFRTPSSRPGPGFGTQVNRYYFQHHTQTTFIPNFLQLLQQDT

-203 PPPPP
+203 VPHTTGGSSPPLLNSQSP
-208 QQPSFLNTID
+208 QFLNNID
-218 NTNSFNAPR
+218 TGAFGTSANR
-227 PTPNQAPFLQPSFPA
+227 PTNVQGPPFLQAPPSFSA
-242 NNQQVRFPN
+242 NGQVRFPN
-251 QQAPPQGAN
+251 QPPSVSGTPTLGLVQQSAP
-260 LPNLFTGQQLP
+260 LFSNQQLP
-271 LQNAPPNFKPNGNG
+271 LQASPPNFKLSAPSTIG
-285 QSPAFVQHHQH
+285 QPSFGV
-296 QHTQQPVPQF
+296 QPVFHGHSGNPALQF
-306 PPLAQQPN
+306 PPVSQPLGGSFSQPASQLHQQQQQQQQP
-314 HVAPFQQSPLQQQ
+314 QQQ
-327 LPQLQQNVPFVQGIV
+327 LPRLQPNVPFVQTSGNFNV
-342 PSFGVAQ
+342 QPVAGFPQ
-349 APVGLPQ
+349 AQ
-356 PQSQIQSFNGPQQQQ
+356 PQVQSFNAQQPQ
-371 FGGGLQQTL
+371 FGGPISQTGSFHG
-380 NYQQQQQELERRLK
+380 QHQQQQEYERRLK
-394 EESDRI
+394 EESERI

-422 KQQVKVQQLH
+422 KQQAKVQQLH
-432 QDFLKKQQKILQQQ
+432 QEFLKKQQKILQQQ
-446 QQQQQQQQYDAA
+446 QQYEQA
-458 QKPQVVATTGV
+458 QKTVVPTQI

-476 SERTLFEKAVKIQ
+476 SERTLFEKVVKMQ
-489 SKPVS
+489 PKPV
-494 TAAVEPL
+494 TTLEPVTVTSG
-501 APTTSPTS
+501 PTGTG

-540 QNLFQTIKAETAKP
+540 QNLFQTIKSETVKPAKP
-554 TQGKAKPTKVKSTK
+554 KPTKVKSTK
-568 ALGRDEL
+568 ALGRDDL

-632 QLESPTTP
+632 QLDSPTTP

-664 QTEDGQIQEVAK
+664 QTEDGQIQEVGK

-716 DSILKRI
+716 DSILRRI
-723 KNGEIQLPPSSVST
+723 KNGEIQLPP
-737 SKTATPSVYVDA
+737 PSAVTKAPAKAEIPDV
-749 PITTS
+749 PITT
-754 TTPRYQPPVK
+754 TTPRHQPIK

-778 EEHPST
+778 EDHHPST
-784 AYLSGSTVQ
+784 AFLSGSTIQ
-793 LTAATPGPSTIYAST
+793 HTASPAPATIYAST
-808 ASPSSPSSVTAY
+808 ASPSSASVVTAF
-820 APESY
+820 APGGY
-825 SGSTLPKQQTS
+825 SGSTLPQHAS
-836 ARLVTPAPEPG
+836 ARLSTPAPVSGSFPA
-847 HFGGDSTARFS
+847 DSTARYS
-858 EPNSVYTQP
+858 EANSIYTP
-867 AATTAIPTPSA
+867 VATTAIPPSPA
-878 TPSPSVYQTAS
+878 TPAPGIYQTS
-889 TEKYYSDTTGAEQQQ
+889 SNTEKYFSDATAAEQQ
-904 QTASTYRQ
+904 QTASTY
-912 PHHQNHFHD
+912 HHQTHQPTVNSFND
-921 AVPTASASETVTQQD
+921 VVPTASASETITQQQQE
-936 SSNALPEQQKSQD
+936 SNKLQAQPTPSQEPTQQ
-949 VSTDPQNELPAILKN
+949 QNELPAILKN

-1033 GSFEIGSLQDEMTGV
+1033 GSFEIASLQDEMTGV

-1091 GVAHAVDRVMFPL
+1091 GIAHAVDRVMFPL

-1140 GIKTYTVFAPTDV
+1140 GIKTYTVFAPTDA

-1166 VTEKEQAEELVRKHV
+1166 VTDKDQAEELVRKHV

-1192 FYQVKDAMA
+1192 FYQVKDVMA

-1207 LQKSGGK
+1207 LQKTGGK
-1214 IKVNDGYLQT
+1214 IKVNDGFLQT

-1237 DSLLQKGRDVLRNMH
+1237 DSLL
-1252 LNGGNTTRTHQLSII
+1252 
-1267 IYTLKTILQT
+1267 
-1277 KPSGWE
+1277 
-1283 TSWAINGYC
+1283 
-1292 NLSSN
+1292 

>member
-1 MARNNVHSESSSLSC
+1 MKLPTLLFSLGLITGVLSQ
-16 YFRTRTVD
+16 
-24 HLLGFYAYGNNRPIE
+24 GFGQQPPPFRPIPKSF
-39 ADTIGQTITDSDS
+39 A
-52 TIDPQIVRVTH
+52 
-63 DQVPPKAQRRQLTQ
+63 VPPKAQRRQLTQ
-77 QQQTHILSDIQKHQ
+77 QQQTHILTDIQKHQ

-114 VPPQPHAR
+114 VPPQPHSR
-122 PPPPFGSPNTPHF
+122 QPFSGPSTQQHFQPNAHF
-135 PQQNSHFHHSNNVG
+135 HHHSNNLH
-149 PSAAVNGFRSQSAP
+149 P
-163 PPPPPP
+163 PPPPLPSANAP
-169 HRPTG
+169 TNSFRTPSSRPG
-174 NFGTQDT
+174 PNFGAQQDT

-203 PPPPP
+203 PPHTNGPTPVVQP
-208 QQPSFLNTID
+208 LNSQPSFLNSID
-218 NTNSFNAPR
+218 TPTFGAPQRPNTL
-227 PTPNQAPFLQPSFPA
+227 QAPFLQTPPSFTG
-242 NNQQVRFPN
+242 NGQVRFPSQPN
-251 QQAPPQGAN
+251 PSNVPNHGQQPVP
-260 LPNLFTGQQLP
+260 LFPNQQLP
-271 LQNAPPNFKPNGNG
+271 LQNTAQNFKLSAPNVG
-285 QSPAFVQHHQH
+285 QSAFPVQPTFHSQSVNPAL
-296 QHTQQPVPQF
+296 QF
-306 PPLAQQPN
+306 PPLSQTTGTNFQQPS
-314 HVAPFQQSPLQQQ
+314 PQFQQQQQQQQ
-327 LPQLQQNVPFVQGIV
+327 LPRLQPNIPFVQSSNNFNTQPGVGFPQAQPQVQTFSGQQQPIQ
-342 PSFGVAQ
+342 SQFGVGQ
-349 APVGLPQ
+349 TTNFNGLQ
-356 PQSQIQSFNGPQQQQ
+356 PQQPLS
-371 FGGGLQQTL
+371 
-380 NYQQQQQELERRLK
+380 YQQQQEYERRLK
-394 EESDRI
+394 DESERI

-432 QDFLKKQQKILQQQ
+432 QEFLKKQQKILQQQ
-446 QQQQQQQQYDAA
+446 QQYDQT
-458 QKPQVVATTGV
+458 QKTVVPSQI

-476 SERTLFEKAVKIQ
+476 SERTLFEKAVKMQ
-489 SKPVS
+489 TKPVAEPT
-494 TAAVEPL
+494 TAA
-501 APTTSPTS
+501 SPSGTGQ
-509 HLSVIPLKPNSKK
+509 LSVIPLKPNSKK

-540 QNLFQTIKAETAKP
+540 QNLFQTIKTETAKP
-554 TQGKAKPTKVKSTK
+554 AKAKPTKVKSTK
-568 ALGRDEL
+568 ALGRDDL

-598 DLVLPNGE
+598 DLILPNGE

-632 QLESPTTP
+632 QLDSPTTP

-723 KNGEIQLPPSSVST
+723 KNGEIQLPPPSSVA
-737 SKTATPSVYVDA
+737 SKGSSKPDLILETAV
-749 PITTS
+749 TT
-754 TTPRYQPPVK
+754 TTPRHQPIK
-764 KTNSVTIIPHSTPI
+764 KANSVTIIPHSTPI
-778 EEHPST
+778 EDHAST

-793 LTAATPGPSTIYAST
+793 HTASPAPATIYAST
-808 ASPSSPSSVTAY
+808 PSPASLNGVTAFSPG
-820 APESY
+820 AY
-825 SGSTLPKQQTS
+825 SGSTLPQHVS
-836 ARLVTPAPEPG
+836 ARLSTPAPIAGNFPV
-847 HFGGDSTARFS
+847 DSTARFS
-858 EPNSVYTQP
+858 EANSVYTP
-867 AATTAIPTPSA
+867 ATATTAIPPA
-878 TPSPSVYQTAS
+878 TPAPSIYQSTN
-889 TEKYYSDTTGAEQQQ
+889 TEKYFSDATAAAIEQQQ
-904 QTASTYRQ
+904 QTASTYQ
-912 PHHQNHFHD
+912 HQTIHASHQQTAND
-921 AVPTASASETVTQQD
+921 VVPTASASEPVTLQQQDNTKGPQEDNTTQQ
-936 SSNALPEQQKSQD
+936 Q
-949 VSTDPQNELPAILKN
+949 QNELPAILKN

-1033 GSFEIGSLQDEMTGV
+1033 GSFEIASLQDEMTGV

-1140 GIKTYTVFAPTDV
+1140 GIKTYTVFAPTDA

-1166 VTEKEQAEELVRKHV
+1166 VTEKDQAEELVRKHV

-1192 FYQVKDAMA
+1192 FYQVKDVMA

-1207 LQKSGGK
+1207 LQKTGGK

-1237 DSLLQKGRDVLRNMH
+1237 DSLL
-1252 LNGGNTTRTHQLSII
+1252 
-1267 IYTLKTILQT
+1267 
-1277 KPSGWE
+1277 
-1283 TSWAINGYC
+1283 
-1292 NLSSN
+1292 

>member
-1 MARNNVHSESSSLSC
+1 MKLPTLLFSLGLITGVLSQ
-16 YFRTRTVD
+16 
-24 HLLGFYAYGNNRPIE
+24 GFGQQPPPFRPIPKSF
-39 ADTIGQTITDSDS
+39 A
-52 TIDPQIVRVTH
+52 
-63 DQVPPKAQRRQLTQ
+63 VPPKAQRRQLTQ
-77 QQQTHILSDIQKHQ
+77 QQQTHILTDIQKHQ

-114 VPPQPHAR
+114 VPPQPHSR
-122 PPPPFGSPNTPHF
+122 QPFSGPSTQQHFQPNAHF
-135 PQQNSHFHHSNNVG
+135 HHHSNNLH
-149 PSAAVNGFRSQSAP
+149 P
-163 PPPPPP
+163 PPPPLPSANAP
-169 HRPTG
+169 TNSFRTPSSRPG
-174 NFGTQDT
+174 PNFGAQDT

-203 PPPPP
+203 PPHTNGPTPVVQP
-208 QQPSFLNTID
+208 LNSQPSFLNSID
-218 NTNSFNAPR
+218 TPTFGAPQRPNTL
-227 PTPNQAPFLQPSFPA
+227 QAPFLQTPPSFTG
-242 NNQQVRFPN
+242 NGQVRFPSQPN
-251 QQAPPQGAN
+251 PSNVPNHGQQPVP
-260 LPNLFTGQQLP
+260 LFPNQQLP
-271 LQNAPPNFKPNGNG
+271 LQNTAQNFKLSAPNVG
-285 QSPAFVQHHQH
+285 QSAFPVQPTFHSQSVNPAL
-296 QHTQQPVPQF
+296 QF
-306 PPLAQQPN
+306 PPLSQTTGTNFQQPS
-314 HVAPFQQSPLQQQ
+314 PQFQQQQQQQQ
-327 LPQLQQNVPFVQGIV
+327 LPRLQPNIPFVQSSNNFNTQPGVGFPQAQPQVQTFSGQQQPIQ
-342 PSFGVAQ
+342 SQFGVGQ
-349 APVGLPQ
+349 TTNFNGLQ
-356 PQSQIQSFNGPQQQQ
+356 PQQPLS
-371 FGGGLQQTL
+371 
-380 NYQQQQQELERRLK
+380 YQQQQEYERRLK
-394 EESDRI
+394 DESERI

-432 QDFLKKQQKILQQQ
+432 QEFLKKQQKILQQQ
-446 QQQQQQQQYDAA
+446 QQYDQT
-458 QKPQVVATTGV
+458 QKTVVPSQI

-476 SERTLFEKAVKIQ
+476 SERTLFEKAVKMQ
-489 SKPVS
+489 TKPVAEPT
-494 TAAVEPL
+494 TAA
-501 APTTSPTS
+501 SPSGTGQ
-509 HLSVIPLKPNSKK
+509 LSVIPLKPNSKK

-540 QNLFQTIKAETAKP
+540 QNLFQTIKTETAKP
-554 TQGKAKPTKVKSTK
+554 AKAKPTKVKSTK
-568 ALGRDEL
+568 ALGRDDL

-598 DLVLPNGE
+598 DLILPNGE

-632 QLESPTTP
+632 QLDSPTTP

-723 KNGEIQLPPSSVST
+723 KNGEIQLPPPSSVA
-737 SKTATPSVYVDA
+737 SKGSSKPDLILETAV
-749 PITTS
+749 TT
-754 TTPRYQPPVK
+754 TTPRHQPIK
-764 KTNSVTIIPHSTPI
+764 KANSVTIIPHSTPI
-778 EEHPST
+778 EDHAST

-793 LTAATPGPSTIYAST
+793 HTASPAPATIYAST
-808 ASPSSPSSVTAY
+808 PSPASLNGVTAFSPG
-820 APESY
+820 AY
-825 SGSTLPKQQTS
+825 SGSTLPQHVS
-836 ARLVTPAPEPG
+836 ARLSTPAPIAGNFPV
-847 HFGGDSTARFS
+847 DSTARFS
-858 EPNSVYTQP
+858 EANSVYTP
-867 AATTAIPTPSA
+867 ATATTAIPPA
-878 TPSPSVYQTAS
+878 TPAPSIYQSTN
-889 TEKYYSDTTGAEQQQ
+889 TEKYFSDATAAAIEQQQ
-904 QTASTYRQ
+904 QTASTYQ
-912 PHHQNHFHD
+912 HQTIHASHQQTAND
-921 AVPTASASETVTQQD
+921 VVPTASASEPVTLQQQDNTKGPQEDNTTQQ
-936 SSNALPEQQKSQD
+936 Q
-949 VSTDPQNELPAILKN
+949 QNELPAILKN

-1033 GSFEIGSLQDEMTGV
+1033 GSFEIASLQDEMTGV

-1140 GIKTYTVFAPTDV
+1140 GIKTYTVFAPTDA

-1166 VTEKEQAEELVRKHV
+1166 VTEKDQAEELVRKHV

-1192 FYQVKDAMA
+1192 FYQVKDVMA

-1207 LQKSGGK
+1207 LQKTGGK

-1237 DSLLQKGRDVLRNMH
+1237 DSLL
-1252 LNGGNTTRTHQLSII
+1252 
-1267 IYTLKTILQT
+1267 
-1277 KPSGWE
+1277 
-1283 TSWAINGYC
+1283 
-1292 NLSSN
+1292 